1 MPTRLLIAAG
11 EAADSADA
19 LPFGVRELIDTAD
32 EVLVVTPT
40 LPTRFEWLASA
51 TDKAREQA
59 DERLQAVLGQ
69 IEELGT
75 QASGTVGADDP
86 LLAFEDA
93 LAAFHADHILV
104 GLRPPDHADW
114 QERDCS
120 TSCFAGWN
128 SSHGLLAA
136 RVALWTR
143 SCRSHGNAGDGPA
156 LTSLA
161 TPSSEPTFHGARAS
175 VWPNHGCLQPDGELL
190 YRARTLEGL
199 TGSCAGG
206 GHCVERACGRLQRPT
221 AGSLKREAYRRCSG
235 LWSQRTPS
243 RLSDWVSTST
253 LTRTKGV
260 GSTRVGS

>member
-1 MPTRLLIAAG
+1 MPKRLLIAAG

-19 LPFGVRELIDTAD
+19 LPFGVRELIDTSD

-75 QASGTVGADDP
+75 QASGSVGADDP

-114 QERDCS
+114 QER
-120 TSCFAGWN
+120 
-128 SSHGLLAA
+128 GLLDELF
-136 RVALWTR
+136 RRFGIPITVF
-143 SCRSHGNAGDGPA
+143 
-156 LTSLA
+156 SL
-161 TPSSEPTFHGARAS
+161 
-175 VWPNHGCLQPDGELL
+175 
-190 YRARTLEGL
+190 
-199 TGSCAGG
+199 
-206 GHCVERACGRLQRPT
+206 
-221 AGSLKREAYRRCSG
+221 RE
-235 LWSQRTPS
+235 
-243 RLSDWVSTST
+243 
-253 LTRTKGV
+253 
-260 GSTRVGS
+260 